1 MPNPITHYFLS
12 IADFKITIE
21 ADSSVPLFIEPGYAP
36 FLSPEKNHKP
46 DIIIHAISGI
56 PKDLLASDKPIYSA
70 IQNKQPLWNISRVG
84 EKYKFTVFNQEN
96 SQKIQQIAIVDAQ
109 FKNWNIYM
117 EPIIGKENKSGI
129 CPLQYPMGPLIMYY
143 LTVNS
148 DAIMLHA
155 SGIFDGD
162 KGRIF
167 SGFSGAGKTTM
178 ANIWKRAGSLLI
190 NDDRLIIRKK
200 DGKYFIYNTPMF
212 YADEPKN
219 VPLDAVYLL
228 SHSPENTVRKLFGVK
243 AVSRLMAFCIQ
254 HGYARNILENHT
266 AFLSELINHIP
277 VHELGFVPDAAVID
291 FIKTSPADIADK
303 HREYE

>member
-1 MPNPITHYFLS
+1 MSNLITHYFLS

-21 ADSSVPLFIEPGYAP
+21 ADLNVSLFIEPGYFP
-36 FLSPEKNHKP
+36 FLSPAKNQNP
-46 DIIIHAISGI
+46 NIIIHAISGI
-56 PKDLLASDKPIYSA
+56 PKDLLVSDKPIYSA

-96 SQKIQQIAIVDAQ
+96 SQKIQQLAIVDAQ

-117 EPIIGKENKSGI
+117 EPIIGKESKSGI
-129 CPLQYPMGPLIMYY
+129 CPLLYPMGPLIMYY
-143 LTVNS
+143 LTVNH

-167 SGFSGAGKTTM
+167 SGFSGTGKTTM
-178 ANIWKRAGSLLI
+178 ANIWKSKGSLLI

-200 DGKYFIYNTPMF
+200 GSNYFIYNTPMF
-212 YADEPKN
+212 YTDEPKHA
-219 VPLDAVYLL
+219 PLDTIYLL
-228 SHSPENTVRKLFGVK
+228 SHSPENTVRKLSGVK
-243 AVSRLMAFCIQ
+243 AVSRLMAYCIQ

-277 VHELGFVPDAAVID
+277 VHELGFVPNTTVID
-291 FIKTSPADIADK
+291 FIKTN
-303 HREYE
+303 EL